1 MYSRLSKQTSKF
13 EISFGKN
20 KIRTLPLRNCR
31 SRFEKISNNLLL
43 KVSYR
48 FFYIIS
54 QSSFLCYYQVVQF
67 QKVIAAQKTQ
77 RPGLSIDGPW
87 VPVNETVIAVSVK
100 KHGWLCERV
109 VQDVL
114 IDPVK
119 WQVSTEQPRHL
130 QLATVGQQRNV
141 GQQSRV
147 KTSNIFSV
155 DMKQMIMGEGPHK
168 CNEDHLKILLA

>member
-1 MYSRLSKQTSKF
+1 MECTVDYQNKQVSFSSVLVRIKF
-13 EISFGKN
+13 EHCLSE
-20 KIRTLPLRNCR
+20 TCR

-109 VQDVL
+109 VQGVL
-114 IDPVK
+114 LDPVK

-147 KTSNIFSV
+147 VTSNIFFSRHEAY
-155 DMKQMIMGEGPHK
+155 DDGGGASKM
-168 CNEDHLKILLA
+168 

>member
-13 EISFGKN
+13 QFSFGKN

-48 FFYIIS
+48 FFLHNLLVFFS
-54 QSSFLCYYQVVQF
+54 LLLSSCLVSKSYCGT
-67 QKVIAAQKTQ
+67 KTTET
-77 RPGLSIDGPW
+77 RPFHRWSMV
-87 VPVNETVIAVSVK
+87 VPVNETAIAVSVK
-100 KHGWLCERV
+100 KHGWLCKRV

-114 IDPVK
+114 IDPGR
-119 WQVSTEQPRHL
+119 WQLSTEQPRHL

-147 KTSNIFSV
+147 VTSNIFFSRHEA
-155 DMKQMIMGEGPHK
+155 DDNGGGASKM
-168 CNEDHLKILLA
+168 